1 MWCVGRL
8 TDEYRERMYALL
20 ELYNKPYNKDEPV
33 ICIDEKSKQLLMETR
48 SLLPMKPGSPAKQDY
63 EYKRAGVRNIFVA
76 VEPQGKHRIVEVT
89 ELRAKPDFV
98 SFVKG
103 LLEREYSSARTVN
116 LVLDNLNTH
125 FRRCFDD
132 VLGHEEAS
140 RLLSRVNFYGSSGLT
155 IGGLVHLWKV
165 LIFFPALGFKFIALR
180 AASGACN
187 GDGVAL

>member
-76 VEPQGKHRIVEVT
+76 VEPQGKRRIVEVT
-89 ELRAKPDFV
+89 ERRAKPDFV

-165 LIFFPALGFKFIALR
+165 LIFFPALGLR
-180 AASGACN
+180 LSH
-187 GDGVAL
+187 